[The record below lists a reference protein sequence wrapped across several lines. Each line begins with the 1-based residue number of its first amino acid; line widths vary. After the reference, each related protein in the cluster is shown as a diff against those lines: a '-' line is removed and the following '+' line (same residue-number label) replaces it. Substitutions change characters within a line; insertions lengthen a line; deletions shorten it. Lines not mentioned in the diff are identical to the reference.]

1 MTSTELLERSVTSGH
16 PERAWAAASDT
27 LDPSIGIVVCIPSF
41 RRPQHLRLTL
51 ESLAAQRTAR
61 RFAVVIVDNDAAH
74 CGSVPVAAE
83 FLASGQIHGLCVVEP
98 RQGNCYAINAAFE
111 LALATFP
118 DAEHSFES

>member
-16 PERAWAAASDT
+16 PERAWAAASET

-74 CGSVPVAAE
+74 AAK
-83 FLASGQIHGLCVVEP
+83 SGI
-98 RQGNCYAINAAFE
+98 
-111 LALATFP
+111 LALQLHKGPTGMTVQFK
-118 DAEHSFES
+118 DMVLKTDN